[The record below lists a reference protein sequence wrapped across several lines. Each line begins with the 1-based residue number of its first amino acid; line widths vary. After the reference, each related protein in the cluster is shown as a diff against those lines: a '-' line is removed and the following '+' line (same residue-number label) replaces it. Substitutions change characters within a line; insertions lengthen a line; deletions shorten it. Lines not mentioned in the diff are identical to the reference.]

1 MSTPMPP
8 EPLDF
13 LLAQICHL
21 HYIRAH
27 KLLEALGLYRGQP
40 PMLRLLWEHE
50 GLTQSELAKHLKITP
65 ATCTKMLQRMEKTG
79 FIHRQA
85 DATDQ
90 RVSRVFLTD
99 AGRSIQ
105 DQVVKV
111 WDTMDAESF
120 GGLSTDQRST
130 LRSYFLHIRQNL
142 LDATGAEP
150 WK

>member
-8 EPLDF
+8 ESLDF

-21 HYIRAH
+21 HHTRSH
-27 KLLEALGLYRGQP
+27 QLLEALGLYRGQP
-40 PMLRLLWEHE
+40 PMLRALWEQE
-50 GLTQSELAKHLKITP
+50 GLTQSALAKSLKITP

-79 FIHRQA
+79 FIKRQT
-85 DATDQ
+85 DSVDQ
-90 RVSRVFLTD
+90 RVTRVYLTD
-99 AGRSIQ
+99 AGRLIQ

-111 WDTMDAESF
+111 WETMDSESF
-120 GGLSTDQRST
+120 AGLSADQRST

-142 LDATGAEP
+142 LDATGVEP

>member
-1 MSTPMPP
+1 MHPPDTP

-27 KLLEALGLYRGQP
+27 QLLEAIGLYRGQP
-40 PMLRLLWEHE
+40 PMLRALWEHE
-50 GLTQSELAKHLKITP
+50 GMIQNELAKRLKITP
-65 ATCTKMLQRMEKTG
+65 ATCTKMLQRMEKAG
-79 FIHRQA
+79 FIRRQA

-90 RVSRVFLTD
+90 RVTRVFLTD

-120 GGLSTDQRST
+120 GGLSADQRLT

-142 LDATGAEP
+142 LDATGADP